1 VVDQKQREIL
11 REFYRQL
18 ALDPMSLAIPG
29 NVPLSPGESTQLLSG
44 YRGSAKSTELRRLKQ
59 YLENDRY
66 AVVLVDI
73 EDEAKV
79 NALDGALR
87 VGSTEI
93 EESDRDGR
101 E

>member
-1 VVDQKQREIL
+1 
-11 REFYRQL
+11 
-18 ALDPMSLAIPG
+18 
-29 NVPLSPGESTQLLSG
+29 
-44 YRGSAKSTELRRLKQ
+44 
-59 YLENDRY
+59 
-66 AVVLVDI
+66 VDI

-79 NALDGALR
+79 NALDGASR

>member
-1 VVDQKQREIL
+1 
-11 REFYRQL
+11 
-18 ALDPMSLAIPG
+18 
-29 NVPLSPGESTQLLSG
+29 LSG

-73 EDEAKV
+73 EDYLNTAAPYGDTPQALRDLAVIEAKFD
-79 NALDGALR
+79 ALDGASR

-93 EESDRDGR
+93 EESDRDCR

>member
-1 VVDQKQREIL
+1 
-11 REFYRQL
+11 
-18 ALDPMSLAIPG
+18 
-29 NVPLSPGESTQLLSG
+29 VPLSPGESTLLSG
-44 YRGSAKSTELRRLKQ
+44 YRGSGKSTELRRLKQ

-79 NALDGALR
+79 NALDRASR

-93 EESDRDGR
+93 EESDRDCR